1 MHTPLVCG
9 RAGSMGDN
17 DACLGQ
23 LFINL
28 QRHASVLFPK
38 QGGGVC
44 RMVLTAKREEKEDK

>member
-1 MHTPLVCG
+1 
-9 RAGSMGDN
+9 MGDN